1 MSLKSFV
8 TNVWKKLLSFVKKT
22 YKKVDELANKLCP
35 VAIDVVEAM
44 KKINDGFVGDV
55 LETSEFQQQSGKVR
69 LFLLLINHS
78 SSLNQCRT
86 VTGQC

>member
-8 TNVWKKLLSFVKKT
+8 TNVWKKLLSSVKKT

-44 KKINDGFVGDV
+44 KKINLAYRDW
-55 LETSEFQQQSGKVR
+55 ETDRKSTR
-69 LFLLLINHS
+69 LNS
-78 SSLNQCRT
+78 SHRSLSRMPSSA
-86 VTGQC
+86 

>member
-8 TNVWKKLLSFVKKT
+8 TNVWKKLLSSVKKT

-44 KKINDGFVGDV
+44 KKINVGFDQG
-55 LETSEFQQQSGKVR
+55 G
-69 LFLLLINHS
+69 I
-78 SSLNQCRT
+78 
-86 VTGQC
+86 VTGKQIGRAHV

>member
-8 TNVWKKLLSFVKKT
+8 SNVWKKLLSFVKKT

-44 KKINDGFVGDV
+44 KKINDGPH
-55 LETSEFQQQSGKVR
+55 LTR
-69 LFLLLINHS
+69 TTRMLI
-78 SSLNQCRT
+78 LIL
-86 VTGQC
+86 

>member
-8 TNVWKKLLSFVKKT
+8 SNVWKKLLSFVKKT

-55 LETSEFQQQSGKVR
+55 S
-69 LFLLLINHS
+69 
-78 SSLNQCRT
+78 
-86 VTGQC
+86 

>member
-44 KKINDGFVGDV
+44 KKINEDRKS
-55 LETSEFQQQSGKVR
+55 TR
-69 LFLLLINHS
+69 LNS
-78 SSLNQCRT
+78 SH
-86 VTGQC
+86 